1 MAPKIGQ
8 SFRQCAEIKQYNGI
22 RKSSESTVKEDKSF
36 IFLVENNYWQFNSS
50 FRARK
55 SLTNNKR
62 NKLTMIPTASD
73 HWVSI
78 FLPRFYVVYL

>member
-22 RKSSESTVKEDKSF
+22 RKSSESTVEKYKSF
-36 IFLVENNYWQFNSS
+36 IFLVENNYWQLNNS

-55 SLTNNKR
+55 SLTNNKW
-62 NKLTMIPTASD
+62 NKPTMIPTASEYY
-73 HWVSI
+73 VSI